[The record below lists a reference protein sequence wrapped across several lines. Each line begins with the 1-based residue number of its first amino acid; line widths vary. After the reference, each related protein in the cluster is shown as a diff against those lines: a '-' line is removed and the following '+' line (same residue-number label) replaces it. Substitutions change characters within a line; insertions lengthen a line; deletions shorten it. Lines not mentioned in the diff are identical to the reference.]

1 VQAEIKFRAAKAGDF
16 EYCKRLYFEG
26 MVRIIDALG
35 LDRTVL
41 AVSFAQQWEW
51 SQVRI
56 LVEEGVDVGWLQSF
70 VREGGELFLAQLF
83 VEASFQRRG
92 IGTEV
97 MRVLIG
103 EASGEGRVVELDVVK
118 INPALRFY
126 ERLGFRVV
134 GEEERKFKMRRELG
148 SMS

>member
-1 VQAEIKFRAAKAGDF
+1 VQSEIEFRAASAADF

-134 GEEERKFKMRRELG
+134 GEEERKFNMRRELG